1 MAVTAYT
8 RYRVNDYGA
17 ITSSG
22 DNRTNARSL
31 AWLKQVKIIYG
42 IIGGTGDILIAQGM
56 YNKGVTQSA
65 GTHDG
70 GGAWDLVLTKPTS
83 QNWAKL
89 QKAARMCMGAAWWR
103 KPLYRNGK
111 MVWNHHVHVEI
122 IGDKEMSLAGRKQV
136 QDYYAGLD
144 GLASHSRDNSWRPAN
159 LFPMSYP
166 LPTVDLSVV
175 VTEAKKT
182 KGYVAKP
189 GVKRIQQAL
198 NLKTGSTL
206 KVDGIFGKKTKSV
219 YKRWESSFSGATAD
233 GVPGPFT
240 LWLLG
245 AARFN
250 VKA

>member
-1 MAVTAYT
+1 MGGAYT
-8 RYRVNDYGA
+8 RIRMEGV
-17 ITSSG
+17 TL
-22 DNRTNARSL
+22 NARSW
-31 AWLKQVKIIYG
+31 AYVKQVRVIYG
-42 IIGGTGDILIAQGM
+42 IIGGTGEVRIAQGS

-70 GGAWDLVLTKPTS
+70 GGAIDFTLTKGTS
-83 QNWAKL
+83 TNYAKL

-111 MVWNHHVHVEI
+111 LVWSHHVHVEI

-144 GLASHSRDNSWRPAN
+144 GLASHARDRSWRPAH

-166 LPTVDLSVV
+166 MPRVDLSNVV
-175 VTEAKKT
+175 KQSKAVKK
-182 KGYVAKP
+182 VAIAD
-189 GVKRIQQAL
+189 VRRVQLAL

-206 KVDGIFGKKTKSV
+206 TADGIYGAKTKAV
-219 YKRWESSFSGATAD
+219 YKRWESSFTGATAD
-233 GVPGPFT
+233 GIPGPFT

-245 AARFN
+245 AGRFN
-250 VKA
+250 VVA